1 MQPKATYLHKIA
13 GVVCVFAIIFT
24 NWDPGATSGMQ
35 TPGGVF
41 ATNRDGS
48 PDAGD
53 AYFSE
58 IKLMVANAD
67 EAPSVGTPA
76 QAGTTWSF
84 ESRRHATLWS

>member
-1 MQPKATYLHKIA
+1 MRFCDHLHEL
-13 GVVCVFAIIFT
+13 G
-24 NWDPGATSGMQ
+24 SGRYIRHADA
-35 TPGGVF
+35 GGVF